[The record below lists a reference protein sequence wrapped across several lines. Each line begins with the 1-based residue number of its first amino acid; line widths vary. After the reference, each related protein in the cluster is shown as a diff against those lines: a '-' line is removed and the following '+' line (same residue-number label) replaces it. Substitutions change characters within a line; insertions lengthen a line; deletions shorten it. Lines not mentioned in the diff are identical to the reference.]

1 MSRLLRALQRM
12 RVLFLA
18 IGLLLR
24 APAASAAPPD
34 VPRAASAAAEGID
47 PKALQQLLQGAEASK
62 SSAVVILKNGKLVG
76 EWSFGHAPV
85 RIEAMSVTKSVVGLA
100 VLKLLA
106 DGKIA
111 SLDVP
116 LHTYFPEWNQGRKKD
131 ITLRHLLTHTS
142 GLQSDARAEE
152 IYRSPDFVKLALAA
166 ELTEP
171 PGTAF
176 RYNNK
181 AVNLL
186 AAVVQKASGKRLDRY
201 LADALFRPMGITDFG
216 WTLDDAGNPHVMAGV
231 QLRPRDLAKLGQL
244 MLDGGVWQGCRLLPA
259 EWVKQATTPG
269 EGVFSPGGL
278 LWWSEYAWMRFTVD
292 DALLD
297 AWKKAGVP
305 DALLQD
311 MAPLKGRTFTDEQA
325 YLDAL
330 GSRLPALKKE
340 VHGRHLRLATVEKG
354 PRVGFN
360 ANGYLGQYLLVVP
373 EHRLVAVR
381 MFTPL
386 DETGPQ
392 PDESVSFND
401 FIPRAL
407 ALVDVSQ
414 TPVLG
419 EAIKAR
425 GAATPR

>member
-1 MSRLLRALQRM
+1 MSRHPHSLRFVPLLL
-12 RVLFLA
+12 LA
-18 IGLLLR
+18 TALLLR
-24 APAASAAPPD
+24 APAAFAAPPD
-34 VPRAASAAAEGID
+34 LPRAGSAEAEGID
-47 PKALQQLLQGAEASK
+47 PEALRQFLQRAEESK
-62 SSAVVILKNGKLVG
+62 SSAVVIVKNGKLVG
-76 EWSFGHAPV
+76 EWSFGHAPA
-85 RIEAMSVTKSVVGLA
+85 RIEAMSVTKSVAGLA

-111 SLDVP
+111 SLDVH

-142 GLQSDARAEE
+142 GLQSDPTTEE

-171 PGTAF
+171 PGTSF

-186 AAVVQKASGKRLDRY
+186 AAVVQKVSGKRLDRY
-201 LADALFRPMGITDFG
+201 LSDALFRLMGITDFS
-216 WTLDDAGNPHVMAGV
+216 WSLDDAGNPQVMAGV

-244 MLDGGVWQGCRLLPA
+244 MLDGGLWLGRRLLPA

-278 LWWSEYAWMRFTVD
+278 LWWPQYAWVRLSVD

-305 DALLQD
+305 DALIQD
-311 MAPLKGRTFTDEQA
+311 MTPLKGRTFTDSQA
-325 YLDAL
+325 YFEAL

-340 VHGRHLRLATVEKG
+340 VRGRNLRHATVEKG
-354 PRVGFN
+354 PLVGFN
-360 ANGYLGQYLLVVP
+360 SNGDLGQYVLVVP
-373 EHRLVAVR
+373 EHRLVVVR
-381 MFTPL
+381 MFTPPN
-386 DETGPQ
+386 ESGPR
-392 PDESVSFND
+392 PDESVFFMD
-401 FIPRAL
+401 FSPRAL
-407 ALVDVSQ
+407 ALVGVGPP
-414 TPVLG
+414 PVAA
-419 EAIKAR
+419 EAPKAQ
-425 GAATPR
+425 GAATAR